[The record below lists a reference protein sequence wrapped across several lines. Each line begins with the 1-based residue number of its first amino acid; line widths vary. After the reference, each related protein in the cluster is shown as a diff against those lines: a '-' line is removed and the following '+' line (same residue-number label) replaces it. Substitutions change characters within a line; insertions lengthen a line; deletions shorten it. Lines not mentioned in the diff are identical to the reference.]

1 MIKFFFTLVF
11 LYNTTH
17 VYQYVHDKYSFQ
29 YEDWLINYSGG
40 FVRRGFFGEFAIK
53 IAKFFSLDIQVVI
66 FLFLI
71 LLLALFYFKS
81 YEIIKSLKSNLFIY
95 LMIFSPL
102 FYTFFLVNHGAGIRK
117 EFILFTFF
125 AYLVSQ
131 KRSNPQNDKMWLFS
145 LFFPLMI
152 LIYEPIIFYLPYF
165 ILFYFMIINNTN
177 KKIYLF
183 QVAITLTL
191 SIIFALSSF
200 KFHGTT
206 EHVQQICLS
215 LEDNVKEICT
225 LHGAIYELGQSLN
238 LELKDTI
245 KQINIYS
252 LFQWLLIILYSYIP
266 IFLIFKNS
274 KSVKKNYRKIFAL
287 LLIFNFL
294 LTMPLF
300 IIAHDWGR
308 WFSIHYH
315 LTALLILYLI
325 KNKIIEIE
333 DYFKNLE
340 SLFKK
345 TLVVILLVLYSSF
358 FTPKVFNENDKKYFK
373 SYNLNYLKINY
384 SKILETITH

>member
-1 MIKFFFTLVF
+1 
-11 LYNTTH
+11 
-17 VYQYVHDKYSFQ
+17 
-29 YEDWLINYSGG
+29 
-40 FVRRGFFGEFAIK
+40 
-53 IAKFFSLDIQVVI
+53 
-66 FLFLI
+66 
-71 LLLALFYFKS
+71 
-81 YEIIKSLKSNLFIY
+81 
-95 LMIFSPL
+95 
-102 FYTFFLVNHGAGIRK
+102 
-117 EFILFTFF
+117 
-125 AYLVSQ
+125 
-131 KRSNPQNDKMWLFS
+131 
-145 LFFPLMI
+145 
-152 LIYEPIIFYLPYF
+152 
-165 ILFYFMIINNTN
+165 MIINNTN

-183 QVAITLTL
+183 QVVITLTL

-252 LFQWLLIILYSYIP
+252 LVQWLLIILYSYIP

-294 LTMPLF
+294 LTVPLF

-333 DYFKNLE
+333 DYFK
-340 SLFKK
+340 
-345 TLVVILLVLYSSF
+345 I
-358 FTPKVFNENDKKYFK
+358 
-373 SYNLNYLKINY
+373 
-384 SKILETITH
+384 